1 VTRINVTLKGQD
13 RLEHLISMKYRS
25 LKTDIAKVGNEVTTN
40 MTRTATYLVPVLT
53 GALRDTIEQIP
64 AVIKRNII
72 EFGFSAGGDGVIY
85 AGFQEYGTSKMRPQP
100 YMWPAEKL
108 HHTSLIIK
116 LKKVGR
122 LDG

>member
-1 VTRINVTLKGQD
+1 MTKISTKLKGQA
-13 RLEHLISMKYRS
+13 RLESLINMKHRT
-25 LKTDIAKVGNEVTTN
+25 LKTDIAKVGNEVTTK
-40 MTRTATYLVPVLT
+40 MAKIATYIVPVDT

-64 AVIKRNII
+64 SVIKRKTI
-72 EFGFSAGGDGVIY
+72 EFGFSAGGGIVNY

-100 YMWPAEKL
+100 YMWPAAKL